1 MKKVKILF
9 AVITFIAAISL
20 FTSNFYSQEREIS
33 ISLIQNAEALAEGE
47 TIPPIY
53 HCMGTGTIDCYGDKV
68 EYFYGNYSLDLFD
81 E

>member
-20 FTSNFYSQEREIS
+20 FASNFYSQEREIT
-33 ISLIQNAEALAEGE
+33 ISLIQNVEALADNEN
-47 TIPPIY
+47 IPPLHYCI
-53 HCMGTGTIDCYGDKV
+53 GTGTIDCYGDKV